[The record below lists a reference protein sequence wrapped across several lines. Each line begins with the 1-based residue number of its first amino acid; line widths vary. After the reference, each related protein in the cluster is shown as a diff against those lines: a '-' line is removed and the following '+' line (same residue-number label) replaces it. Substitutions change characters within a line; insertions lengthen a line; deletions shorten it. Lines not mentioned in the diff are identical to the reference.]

1 MIWLQVEEETF
12 YNDEKYIEFQKEYNK
27 DKLIIFPTDEDI
39 IKNISSNPLFIAPYN
54 VPKRFSTLI
63 PQVKINSVY
72 GALTTQE
79 HQLGIT
85 SSQALEKRLGITIVE
100 PSYSINDIGG
110 AFGLK
115 QWTKDYLIAAEKGYK
130 VKALLLAG
138 IPGTGKT
145 YFAKCF
151 AGETNRKLV
160 FLNLSDI
167 LAKEEPISE
176 LDKIHTYLSH
186 FKNDKFII
194 LLDEIEKMIGNQSA
208 AEKQILGAFLTVLNE
223 MNTKT
228 SKYKFDVIY
237 IATANNLSSILDHNP
252 EFLRRGRFDE
262 LFFINI
268 PDLDAA
274 KDIIKL
280 YAKKFNLE
288 YVFDICSIDEII
300 NMVEDLYLKDNAQ
313 ANKFPYSPSEIETFF
328 KLLDFKEKA
337 RGKIDEQIIED
348 VIISV
353 IPIIKTAKD
362 GINAMIGQR
371 ELFLEI

>member
-1 MIWLQVEEETF
+1 MIWLQVEEIDY
-12 YNDEKYIEFQKEYNK
+12 YNDNKYKEFLKKYKKKMYILFPNENDIK
-27 DKLIIFPTDEDI
+27 D
-39 IKNISSNPLFIAPYN
+39 NITPDTMFIAPYD
-54 VPKRFSTLI
+54 VPKKFKSLI

-79 HQLGIT
+79 YQLGIT
-85 SSQALEKRLGITIVE
+85 SSQALENRLGITIVN
-100 PSYSINDIGG
+100 STYSINDIGG

-115 QWTKDYLIAAEKGYK
+115 QWTADYLKASEKGYK
-130 VKALLLAG
+130 VKAILLAG

-145 YFAKCF
+145 FFAKCF

-167 LAKEEPISE
+167 LTKEEPIVE
-176 LDKIHTYLSH
+176 LDKIHTYLSN
-186 FKNDKFII
+186 FEEDKFII
-194 LLDEIEKMIGNQSA
+194 LLDEIEKMIGNQSP
-208 AEKQILGAFLTVLNE
+208 AEKQILGAFLTLLNE

-228 SKYKFDVIY
+228 SKYTLDVIY
-237 IATANNLSSILDHNP
+237 IATANNLSSILNHNP

-268 PDLDAA
+268 PDLDSAR
-274 KDIIKL
+274 DIIKL

-288 YVFDICSIDEII
+288 YVFDICSIEDII
-300 NMVEDLYLKDNAQ
+300 NIVEDKYLKDNAQ

-337 RGKIDEQIIED
+337 KGEITEEIVND
-348 VIISV
+348 VIDAV

>member
-1 MIWLQVEEETF
+1 MIWLQVEEETY
-12 YNDEKYIEFQKEYNK
+12 YNKDKYIEFQKKYEK
-27 DKLIIFPTDEDI
+27 DIYIIFPEENDI
-39 IKNISSNPLFIAPYN
+39 INNISNNPLFIAPYD
-54 VPKRFSTLI
+54 VPKKFKTLI
-63 PQVKINSVY
+63 PQVKINSKFGV
-72 GALTTQE
+72 LTSQE
-79 HQLGIT
+79 HKLGMT
-85 SSQALEKRLGITIVE
+85 SAQALEKRLGITIVT
-100 PSYSINDIGG
+100 PDYSINDIGG

-115 QWTKDYLIAAEKGYK
+115 QWTKDYLAASQKGYK
-130 VKALLLAG
+130 VKAILLAG

-145 YFAKCF
+145 FFAKCF

-167 LAKEEPISE
+167 LAKDEPISE

-186 FKNDKFII
+186 FKNDKFVI

-208 AEKQILGAFLTVLNE
+208 AEKQMLGAFLTVLNE
-223 MNTKT
+223 MHTKT
-228 SKYKFDVIY
+228 SKYDFDVVY
-237 IATANNLSSILDHNP
+237 IATANNLSGILTHNP

-268 PDLDAA
+268 PDLNSA

-288 YVFDICSIDEII
+288 KVFEICSIEDII
-300 NMVEDLYLKDNAQ
+300 NIVEDQYLKDNAQ

-328 KLLDFKEKA
+328 KLLDFKQKA
-337 RGKIDEQIIED
+337 RGEISEEIIIE
-348 VIISV
+348 VISSV
-353 IPIIKTAKD
+353 IPIIKSAKD